1 LALLKETDKDFWHGY
16 IDFYEIFF
24 KNREIKSIAEVGI
37 YLGNSVRWLLKRF
50 PGARIYGADI
60 LEKQPQWPDDP
71 SFFFTRLD
79 QGDNVALREFFKE
92 KELDL
97 IIEDG
102 SHRPE
107 HQVLTL
113 KEGIKALNPG
123 GLYILEDIHTSHPE
137 YSRKKRLWPKQKRGN
152 ALSVLLAIDHYKRL
166 GATIDSTK
174 ARLIANK
181 SIVTEEEVIL
191 LDQNIASISLYRR
204 TRLPKSCW
212 KCRSSDYLYSVYKC
226 RCGEPIFRDA
236 DSMSFVIEKSSSN
249 A

>member
-1 LALLKETDKDFWHGY
+1 MALLKETDKDFWHGY
-16 IDFYEIFF
+16 IDFYETFF
-24 KNREIKSIAEVGI
+24 KNRDIKSIAEVGI
-37 YLGNSVRWLLKRF
+37 FLGNSVRWLLKRF
-50 PGARIYGADI
+50 PGARVYGADI
-60 LEKQPQWPDDP
+60 LEKQQQWPDDP
-71 SFFFTRLD
+71 NFFFTQLD
-79 QGDNVALREFFKE
+79 QGDRVSLSEFFRDKG
-92 KELDL
+92 LDL

-113 KEGIKALNPG
+113 IEGIKALNPG
-123 GLYILEDIHTSHPE
+123 GMYILEDIHTSHPQ
-137 YSRKKRLWPKQKRGN
+137 YGGTKGFRFSKKRGN